1 MSFSNLR
8 FEKLVLPRY
17 RTVNESTET
26 EGGESCGN
34 LSLHVQARRSHAR
47 HPASELHLPRRQ
59 IRDAAH
65 ERTTRL

>member
-17 RTVNESTET
+17 RAVNESTET
-26 EGGESCGN
+26 KGGESCGN
-34 LSLHVQARRSHAR
+34 LSLHVQTRRSHAR
-47 HPASELHLPRRQ
+47 HPTSELHLPRRQ
-59 IRDAAH
+59 IRDATH